1 MQGLSYN
8 NEEHTAPIDGVGA
21 TTFPS
26 PSQEAAVI
34 DLLEF
39 KHENILAW
47 LTLLRSLQQGYQHL
61 SSSQILSSRQIEALT
76 LLKDSPDVLVLQWL
90 RTSRYTGERWRK
102 TSLRAETHM
111 AIEMAENVGAL
122 PRDGLYDAPPHAT
135 SALSFSRQCSSNS
148 IPGSSGSS
156 LGPLTYYSRN
166 SSSET
171 PMTSTSQ
178 GDLSFHFSRRT
189 SNSMIGAPS
198 AIPTSGTHSHWC
210 IVCENPKAMTTCDG
224 WKRHMKEHE
233 VIFPCM
239 PQGPVQ
245 ASDLGPQCNL
255 CGSFSPDQEHLDAH
269 SVQQCVTKCRTYTR
283 KANLVKHLEEVHSIQ
298 DGSGLAEAW
307 RIAFKK
313 RYFSCGFCII
323 LFDNINDQLNH
334 IDIDHFRR
342 LEDICNWDM
351 TKVIKGLLLQSGVDM
366 AWHAIAASYAQSGFS
381 WETSCNRD
389 LQLRLELSEE
399 APDTLA
405 AAVFNSCIY
414 DWSHHNYDDSG
425 LTMGHSIHPLVTSTP
440 MQPLRTAD
448 RDSHSTSGF
457 TPTVISESQQ
467 PNIPVLDEINSDPSV
482 SYLPLPPPMFEA
494 SSEPIISGHQPIH
507 VGERRLKASNNV
519 ENATSAHKLPTSNI
533 GVTLTEDRRTR
544 YETWGQGPSHHLI
557 MNPEMPGVAD
567 LPTDQ
572 TDTQSSGKGSAG
584 PGGSERSSQPT
595 KVFSSHNST
604 MNAWREKP
612 PSIVSQLK
620 KKFSSHRSK
629 DQVPDPQISMD
640 IDLDGLMSFMEEEE
654 HTRFVRRVGSHS
666 D

>member
-1 MQGLSYN
+1 MLSCK
-8 NEEHTAPIDGVGA
+8 PSLGA
-21 TTFPS
+21 KF
-26 PSQEAAVI
+26 
-34 DLLEF
+34 
-39 KHENILAW
+39 N
-47 LTLLRSLQQGYQHL
+47 
-61 SSSQILSSRQIEALT
+61 
-76 LLKDSPDVLVLQWL
+76 
-90 RTSRYTGERWRK
+90 
-102 TSLRAETHM
+102 M
-111 AIEMAENVGAL
+111 AIETVDSLGAL
-122 PRDGLYDAPPHAT
+122 PRDGLYDALHAT
-135 SALSFSRQCSSNS
+135 SMLSSSRQCSSNS
-148 IPGSSGSS
+148 IPESSSSS

-166 SSSET
+166 TSSET

-198 AIPTSGTHSHWC
+198 ATQTGGAHSHWC
-210 IVCENPKAMTTCDG
+210 IVCENPKAITTCDG

-245 ASDLGPQCNL
+245 ASELGPQCSL
-255 CGSFSPDQEHLDAH
+255 CRSFSPDQEHLDAH

-298 DGSGLAEAW
+298 DGSELADVW

-323 LFDNINDQLNH
+323 LFDNISDQLNH

-351 TKVIKGLLLQSGVDM
+351 TKVIKGLLLQSGVSI
-366 AWHAIAASYAQSGFS
+366 AWHAIAASYAISGFS
-381 WETSCNRD
+381 WETSGNRD

-405 AAVFNSCIY
+405 AAVFNSCTY
-414 DWSHHNYDDSG
+414 DWSHHNYNDTG
-425 LTMGHSIHPLVTSTP
+425 LTMDRSMSPINTGTP
-440 MQPLRTAD
+440 MQALGAADGESHRTCSYTA
-448 RDSHSTSGF
+448 TAIPG
-457 TPTVISESQQ
+457 SQQ
-467 PNIPVLDEINSDPSV
+467 PIMPVLDENISEPRV
-482 SYLPLPPPMFEA
+482 SYLPLPPPLFGT
-494 SSEPIISGHQPIH
+494 SSESIISGYQLDH
-507 VGERRLKASNNV
+507 VGERPLRIPDNAGNASQGR
-519 ENATSAHKLPTSNI
+519 KPPTSNR
-533 GVTLTEDRRTR
+533 GTTLTEDRRTG
-544 YETWGQGPSHHLI
+544 YEAWRHGPSYHLI
-557 MNPEMPGVAD
+557 MNPGMMGVEG

-572 TDTQSSGKGSAG
+572 TDTQSSGKSSAG
-584 PGGSERSSQPT
+584 EGGSERSSQPT
-595 KVFSSHNST
+595 KAPSSRNST

-629 DQVPDPQISMD
+629 DHVPESEVPMD
-640 IDLDGLMSFMEEEE
+640 IDLDGLMSFMQEEEQ
-654 HTRFVRRVGSHS
+654 TRFVRREDSHS

>member
-1 MQGLSYN
+1 
-8 NEEHTAPIDGVGA
+8 
-21 TTFPS
+21 
-26 PSQEAAVI
+26 
-34 DLLEF
+34 
-39 KHENILAW
+39 
-47 LTLLRSLQQGYQHL
+47 
-61 SSSQILSSRQIEALT
+61 
-76 LLKDSPDVLVLQWL
+76 
-90 RTSRYTGERWRK
+90 
-102 TSLRAETHM
+102 M
-111 AIEMAENVGAL
+111 AIETVDSLGAL
-122 PRDGLYDAPPHAT
+122 PRDGLYDAPLHAT
-135 SALSFSRQCSSNS
+135 SMLSSSRQCSSNS
-148 IPGSSGSS
+148 IPESSSSS

-166 SSSET
+166 TSSET

-178 GDLSFHFSRRT
+178 GDLSFHFSRQT
-189 SNSMIGAPS
+189 STSMIGAPS
-198 AIPTSGTHSHWC
+198 ATQTSGAHSHWC
-210 IVCENPKAMTTCDG
+210 IVCDNPKAITTCDG

-245 ASDLGPQCNL
+245 ASDLGPQCSL
-255 CGSFSPDQEHLDAH
+255 CRSFSPDQEHIDAH

-298 DGSGLAEAW
+298 DGSELADVW

-351 TKVIKGLLLQSGVDM
+351 TKVIKGLLLQSGVSI
-366 AWHAIAASYAQSGFS
+366 AWHAIAGNYAISGFS
-381 WETSCNRD
+381 WETSGNRD

-405 AAVFNSCIY
+405 AAVSNSCTY
-414 DWSHHNYDDSG
+414 DWSHHNYNDPG
-425 LTMGHSIHPLVTSTP
+425 LTMDRVMSPTNAGTP
-440 MQPLRTAD
+440 MQPLGRAD
-448 RDSHSTSGF
+448 RDSHSTCAYTATDIPG
-457 TPTVISESQQ
+457 SQQ
-467 PNIPVLDEINSDPSV
+467 GIMPVLNENYSEPSV
-482 SYLPLPPPMFEA
+482 SYLPLPPPLFGA
-494 SSEPIISGHQPIH
+494 SPEPIISGYQPDH
-507 VGERRLKASNNV
+507 VGERPLRISDNT
-519 ENATSAHKLPTSNI
+519 ENASPGRKSPTSNR
-533 GVTLTEDRRTR
+533 GTTVTEHPRTGYDAWR
-544 YETWGQGPSHHLI
+544 HGPSYHLI
-557 MNPEMPGVAD
+557 MNPEITNVEG

-584 PGGSERSSQPT
+584 QAGSESSSQPT
-595 KVFSSHNST
+595 KATSSRNST

-629 DQVPDPQISMD
+629 DHIHEPEVPMD

-654 HTRFVRRVGSHS
+654 HTRFVRREGSH
-666 D
+666 DI